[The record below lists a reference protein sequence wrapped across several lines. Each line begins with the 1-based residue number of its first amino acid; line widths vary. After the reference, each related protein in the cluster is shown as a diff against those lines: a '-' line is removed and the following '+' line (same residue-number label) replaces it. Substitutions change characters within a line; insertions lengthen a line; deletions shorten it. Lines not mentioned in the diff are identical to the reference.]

1 MVLFGVENQKHT
13 FSKKLSNNT
22 DPYLVIITNE
32 ITNEIIQSIDRLN
45 KNIIFQIPY
54 NSYTGS
60 TNRDITFDF
69 KVDICVWNVFVRNI
83 EYLEFRGKLVKNQL
97 NVQHFECMTCVRG
110 LYIGSTDYPLFDNE
124 DISNLPLIEYVS
136 LNGYGLVIGSENMEK
151 WLEKLK
157 QNGYTYEWCF

>member
-1 MVLFGVENQKHT
+1 MVLFGVENKKHT

-22 DPYLVIITNE
+22 DAYLVIITNE

-54 NSYTGS
+54 NDFK
-60 TNRDITFDF
+60 NRDITFDF
-69 KVDICVWNVFVRNI
+69 KVDIWVWNTFVRNI
-83 EYLEFRGKLVKNQL
+83 EYLEFRGKLVKNQF
-97 NVQHFECMTCVRG
+97 NVQHFECMSAIRG

-124 DISNLPLIEYVS
+124 DVSKLPLIEYVS

-157 QNGYTYEWCF
+157 QNGYTYERCY